1 MMDNTNTRSFA
12 PPETVEQL
20 QQMGLRKFTATE
32 IKDALLGQG
41 FLGHYF
47 KFEFLIIFNADGS
60 TEGRNNVGTYDAG
73 KWVIDS
79 ENNTLQ
85 LSWDGGWYDTI
96 TDVYKVGDEL
106 RTYDAATGVWG
117 STLKQSIGHDT
128 AKRYIDNITTFD
140 GYDDLLFQ
148 AKQLNL

>member
-1 MMDNTNTRSFA
+1 MDNTNTRSFEPA
-12 PPETVEQL
+12 ETVEQL
-20 QQMGLRKFTATE
+20 QQMGQSKLTVAE

-47 KFEFLIIFNADGS
+47 KFEFIIIFNEDGS
-60 TEGRNNVGTYDAG
+60 TEGRNNVGTYDSG

-79 ENNTLQ
+79 ENNTLK
-85 LSWDGGWYDTI
+85 LFWDGGWYDTI

-106 RTYDAATGVWG
+106 RTYDAATGAWG
-117 STLKQSIGHDT
+117 STLKQEIGYDT

-148 AKQLNL
+148 AKQLKL